1 MSVAM
6 NYFDAAVYFCLCVAI
21 VMGFNAGLLRS
32 LATILG
38 YLVAL
43 PFALIAVPHFF
54 SGGNGKLVLA
64 APQSWAILFLIFLAT
79 GFVLGAAFRLTI
91 SQVTGPD
98 INIAD
103 RAAGATLG
111 AVRVLLLAMLMVLI
125 FDRIIP
131 ANSQPAFLTD
141 SRLRPI
147 LSVAGQQGVKSL
159 PPEVA
164 GYIDRL
170 KQERGI

>member
-1 MSVAM
+1 MQGRRTCPGVAM

-21 VMGFNAGLLRS
+21 VVGFNAGLLRS

-54 SGGNGKLVLA
+54 SGGNGAHVLA
-64 APQSWAILFLIFLAT
+64 SPQSWAILFLIFLAT
-79 GFVLGAAFRLTI
+79 GFVLGAAFRLTV

-111 AVRVLLLAMLMVLI
+111 AVRVLLLAML
-125 FDRIIP
+125 
-131 ANSQPAFLTD
+131 
-141 SRLRPI
+141 
-147 LSVAGQQGVKSL
+147 
-159 PPEVA
+159 
-164 GYIDRL
+164 
-170 KQERGI
+170 